1 MDVGR
6 IFLVEFPDG
15 LPLEG
20 CGTADADQLNH
31 PFRGATTMKWLI
43 SDRSLRRWTL
53 AACLAGG
60 AAIVNPAIAGDPP
73 ATGQAPRIQW
83 RKTEAMP
90 APVDTPRIAMA
101 PGLVAASATL
111 TNENLV
117 TCLTEMGLTP
127 KPRRDGGNNVI
138 CEVVLR
144 QGTWS
149 APVQVSVSPNG
160 GYVWLVM
167 VVKPDLPEYE
177 SIPGPT
183 LARLLEVNDQIGP
196 MHFAIPK
203 GTAKLTLN
211 YAIPNRSLTPDELR
225 AGLEAFVAKAIATE
239 PLWGGK

>member
-1 MDVGR
+1 
-6 IFLVEFPDG
+6 
-15 LPLEG
+15 
-20 CGTADADQLNH
+20 
-31 PFRGATTMKWLI
+31 MKWLI
-43 SDRSLRRWTL
+43 PDRSLRRWAL

-60 AAIVNPAIAGDPP
+60 AAIVNPAMAGDPP

-90 APVDTPRIAMA
+90 APVETPRIVTA
-101 PGLVAASATL
+101 PATVAVAASPTL

-127 KPRRDGGNNVI
+127 KVRRDGNNVI
-138 CEVVLR
+138 CDVVLR

-149 APVQVSVSPNG
+149 APVHVSLSPNG

-211 YAIPNRSLTPDELR
+211 YALPNRGLTPDELR

-239 PLWGGK
+239 PFWGGK

>member
-1 MDVGR
+1 
-6 IFLVEFPDG
+6 
-15 LPLEG
+15 
-20 CGTADADQLNH
+20 
-31 PFRGATTMKWLI
+31 MKWLI
-43 SDRSLRRWTL
+43 PDRSLRRWTL

-60 AAIVNPAIAGDPP
+60 AAIVNPAMAGDPP
-73 ATGQAPRIQW
+73 ATNQAPRIQW

-90 APVDTPRIAMA
+90 SPVETPRTATA
-101 PGLVAASATL
+101 PGLATASATL
-111 TNENLV
+111 TNENLA
-117 TCLTEMGLTP
+117 TCLTELGFTP
-127 KPRRDGGNNVI
+127 KVFRGGPGNVT

-149 APVQVSVSPNG
+149 APVQVSLSPNG

-183 LARLLEVNDQIGP
+183 LARILEVNDQIGP

-211 YAIPNRSLTPDELR
+211 YPLPNRGLTSDELR

-239 PLWGGK
+239 PFWGGK